1 MRRAIAVLRHG
12 AWTPPPGG
20 PSVTLT
26 HNDRQRRRGRLSGDD
41 GEPLLLELEIVP
53 RLRDG
58 DGLTLADGGAVL
70 VRAAPEPV
78 VDIRCESAAHA
89 ARVAWHI
96 GNRHAP
102 LQVLADGG
110 LRIQDDHVLAGM
122 AEGLGAATRRRQ
134 APFSPEP
141 GAYAHAASDPGEDR
155 G

>member
-1 MRRAIAVLRHG
+1 MAPYSHAVESDG
-12 AWTPPPGG
+12 WIQ
-20 PSVTLT
+20 LT
-26 HNDRQRRRGRLSGDD
+26 GQIPNHPEDD
-41 GEPLLLELEIVP
+41 SRPLPEGIEAQTERTMENLKIVLGEL
-53 RLRDG
+53 
-58 DGLTLADGGAVL
+58 GLTLADGGAVL

-89 ARVAWHI
+89 AKVAWHI

-141 GAYAHAASDPGEDR
+141 GAYAHAASNPGEDR